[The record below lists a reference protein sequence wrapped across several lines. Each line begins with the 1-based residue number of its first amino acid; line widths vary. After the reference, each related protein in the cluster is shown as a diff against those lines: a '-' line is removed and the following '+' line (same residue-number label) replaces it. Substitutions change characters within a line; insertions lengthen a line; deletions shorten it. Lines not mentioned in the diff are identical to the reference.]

1 LRHFIIITTLLLW
14 TTFSFGQL
22 VQRQSGETAEQFASR
37 LKPDSSTLTY
47 KIIETKWS
55 GLPVLVALYDQ
66 VYKLSKQN
74 DADQRTYHRIIGTV
88 FIRLDSN
95 HYSKTSFRTI
105 DTEGGD
111 PIIETVFFANADKDK
126 TKELI
131 VIASWQQQH
140 YEVKG
145 TLYGTFAF
153 DHELTSAT
161 LEWNLLEDISNQLSG
176 GCECSWS
183 DGTSNK
189 AKFKTENDIKT
200 RLLRLGYKQ

>member
-1 LRHFIIITTLLLW
+1 MPLLLW

-22 VQRQSGETAEQFASR
+22 VQRPDGETAEQFASR
-37 LKPDSSTLTY
+37 LKPDNSTLTY
-47 KIIETKWS
+47 KIIETKWN
-55 GLPVLVALYDQ
+55 GLPVVVALYDQ
-66 VYKLSKQN
+66 TYKLLKQN
-74 DADQRTYHRIIGTV
+74 DPDQQTYHRIIGTV

-95 HYSKTSFRTI
+95 YYSKTSFGTI

-131 VIASWQQQH
+131 VIASWQQRH
-140 YEVKG
+140 YEVNG
-145 TLYGTFAF
+145 TLYGTFVF

-183 DGTSNK
+183 DGTSKK
-189 AKFKTENDIKT
+189 AKFKTENDI
-200 RLLRLGYKQ
+200 RAELLRLSYKQ